1 MSNRNLATSRTITV
15 GAMIFAALVLLP
27 MRGSAQNNVAAT
39 STGPWATGATTTAKG
54 AADDRYRIG
63 AGDVLDIRVFN
74 RPTLTRESVRVDARG
89 TIRMPM
95 IEGELQAVCRTE
107 SELAEEIATRYLKF
121 QRNPH
126 VDVFVKEF
134 VSKPTAV
141 MGAVAK
147 PGPFQLQRRV
157 RLLELLS
164 LAGGTTERAGEEVLI
179 TRSSEVYSCSGET
192 TEATASSLTF
202 NLNRILTGEE
212 SSNPYLHPG
221 DIVTVQQ
228 ADEVYVV
235 GNVVRPMTIALKEPI
250 SISRAIA
257 MAGGT
262 MPDSKTDRVR
272 IVRQVPGSM
281 TKAEIFIDL
290 KAIDKHGA
298 ADIAL
303 QANDI
308 VDVPTSTGKRI
319 LRTLLNT
326 IAPAAAQFPLRII
339 R

>member
-1 MSNRNLATSRTITV
+1 MSLRNLATIRTITV
-15 GAMIFAALVLLP
+15 GALILAALVLLP
-27 MRGSAQNNVAAT
+27 MSGSAQNKVAAP
-39 STGPWATGATTTAKG
+39 STGPSATDATTTAGG

-164 LAGGTTERAGEEVLI
+164 LAGGTTERAGETVLI
-179 TRSSEVYSCSGET
+179 TRSSEVYSCAGET
-192 TEATASSLTF
+192 TEAAPSLTF
-202 NLNRILTGEE
+202 NLSRILTGDE

-272 IVRQVPGSM
+272 IVRQVPGNM
-281 TKAEIFIDL
+281 TKTEIFIDL